1 MFACMNQII
10 AHSRVRY
17 DCETLCGIPEVTLL
31 GTIADWT
38 DLRARFL
45 VLAETWMQRT
55 AESDD
60 WVKAVDD
67 FLKQFIAA
75 RSGQTWKLFLGAM
88 QLQHCLLPAY
98 CSQIVALS

>member
-1 MFACMNQII
+1 M
-10 AHSRVRY
+10 
-17 DCETLCGIPEVTLL
+17 

-38 DLRARFL
+38 DLHARFL

-60 WVKAVDD
+60 WVKAVDN

-75 RSGQTWKLFLGAM
+75 RSGKTDVEVFM
-88 QLQHCLLPAY
+88 QLQNPCFQLTARNLNNNCFIMY
-98 CSQIVALS
+98 DT